1 MGRAGRGGGSSGGGG
16 SFGGS
21 RGFGSHSGSSRSSH
35 SSWSSGSS
43 HRSSWSSSSHSSWGG
58 SYHRHYNSG
67 PRFYYFGGSRYS
79 GGNSFNGLSNKAHSI
94 IFAIVMVI
102 AILSALSEYIDF
114 SRFESGNGSGN
125 NNSGITASTVNREKF
140 DEAEKYY
147 VEGVWYR
154 DELDW
159 IKKSSKL
166 ESGMKY
172 FYEKTGIQPF
182 LYISGDYYADN
193 KELEDAANEIY
204 DEYFDDEAHLLVL
217 FSEHNSKY
225 KCCYV
230 TGVQAKTVIDSE
242 AGEILLDYID
252 HYYYSDL
259 DEDEFF
265 ARSFREAADRMMRV
279 TPKYG
284 WIAFIFILVIILT
297 VIFFIWWKKKKKHKL
312 DEMKQAQD
320 ILNSDLNEF
329 GSSSYSSGSSFSGS
343 ETDSSVEELKKKYD
357 N

>member
-1 MGRAGRGGGSSGGGG
+1 MGRAGRGGGGFSGGGG
-16 SFGGS
+16 FGGS
-21 RGFGSHSGSSRSSH
+21 RGFGSHSGSSRSS
-35 SSWSSGSS
+35 WSSGSN
-43 HRSSWSSSSHSSWGG
+43 SSWGG

-67 PRFYYFGGSRYS
+67 PRFFYFGGSRYS
-79 GGNSFNGLSNKAHSI
+79 GGSSYNGTSSSASGGNLVSLIVI
-94 IFAIVMVI
+94 ILIIVFSV
-102 AILSALSEYIDF
+102 LSEYGDKF
-114 SRFESGNGSGN
+114 RFEDSDS
-125 NNSGITASTVNREKF
+125 NNSNNSITASTVNREKF

-147 VEGVWYR
+147 IDGLWYI

-159 IKKSSKL
+159 IKKSAKL

-182 LYISGDYYADN
+182 LYITGENFPTNDV
-193 KELEDAANEIY
+193 LEKRANEIY
-204 DEYFDDEAHLLVL
+204 EDYFSDEAHLVVV
-217 FSEHNSKY
+217 FSEYNSRY

-230 TGVQAKTVIDSE
+230 TGVQSKTVIDSE

-265 ARSFREAADRMMRV
+265 ARSFREAADRIMRV

-297 VIFFIWWKKKKKHKL
+297 VIIFIWWKKKKKHKL
-312 DEMKQAQD
+312 DEMKKAED

-329 GSSSYSSGSSFSGS
+329 SNSSYDSDPSFTSA
-343 ETDSSVEELKKKYD
+343 EDSNIEELKKKYD

>member
-1 MGRAGRGGGSSGGGG
+1 MGRAGRGGGGGFGGG

-21 RGFGSHSGSSRSSH
+21 RGFGSHSGSSRG
-35 SSWSSGSS
+35 WSSG
-43 HRSSWSSSSHSSWGG
+43 SHSSWGG

-79 GGNSFNGLSNKAHSI
+79 GNDNHNGSSNKISLIIFLVIMALSI
-94 IFAIVMVI
+94 I
-102 AILSALSEYIDF
+102 SELSEYIDF
-114 SRFESGNGSGN
+114 NSNNNNGSG
-125 NNSGITASTVNREKF
+125 SSSITASTVNREKF
-140 DEAEKYY
+140 DDAEKYY
-147 VEGVWYR
+147 IEDLWYK

-159 IKKSSKL
+159 IKKSSTL

-182 LYISGDYYADN
+182 LYITGDYFKDN
-193 KELEDAANEIY
+193 EALKARATEIY
-204 DEYFDDEAHLLVL
+204 DEYFDDEAHLVVV
-217 FSEHNSKY
+217 FSEHDSRY
-225 KCCYV
+225 RCCYL
-230 TGVQAKTVIDSE
+230 TGVQSKTVIDSE

-252 HYYYSDL
+252 HYYYSDM

-297 VIFFIWWKKKKKHKL
+297 VIIFIWWKKKKKHRL
-312 DEMKQAQD
+312 DEMKQAED

-329 GSSSYSSGSSFSGS
+329 GSGSYKFDSSTDIP
-343 ETDSSVEELKKKYD
+343 TDSSVEELKKKYD